1 MLNLTMGCVSCT
13 HTVDFDLEVGPK
25 ISCVY
30 PPLDLSPS
38 EEVNM

>member
-1 MLNLTMGCVSCT
+1 MLGLTAGCVSSIR
-13 HTVDFDLEVGPK
+13 TVDFDLEVGPK